1 MNANARVF
9 PQFYV
14 GEGIWFR
21 RSAVCFRARGATQQS
36 DEIKGDCFAAG
47 AAKKQWANLDDRGAA
62 CAEVDL
68 RALGGFSSL
77 GDAGSPPHPAAFAA
91 QKLRS
96 AANLSPQAAASGERQ
111 SMRRLLSAPCP
122 RERRCSRRRARSG

>member
-62 CAEVDL
+62 CSTSPRL
-68 RALGGFSSL
+68 RRGRLA
-77 GDAGSPPHPAAFAA
+77 
-91 QKLRS
+91 S
-96 AANLSPQAAASGERQ
+96 ARG
-111 SMRRLLSAPCP
+111 LL
-122 RERRCSRRRARSG
+122 ESRRRGIVPSPGCLRCAKAPL